1 MPYLF
6 LCECILICL
15 FSNQD
20 YAKDRYAILPM
31 AQSQEK
37 TCKTIF
43 LSTLSNSP
51 YAWWQ
56 ANFTFLMQI
65 ETFLEK
71 LPKYRRWKGYS
82 HKNNMRKLPRVWES
96 FTQVRLSDEFWA
108 CDVIIHTLMIWF
120 STRGTYLLLVPQGRA
135 FIWDRMLIS
144 FFRKNWPF
152 KTKLEKEIVHLK
164 ELCNHMDEDHCFCN
178 AASCTYMRN

>member
-37 TCKTIF
+37 TCKTRF

-65 ETFLEK
+65 EKFLEK

-96 FTQVRLSDEFWA
+96 FMQVRLSDEFWA

-152 KTKLEKEIVHLK
+152 KTLIRIGLLIKTQLK
-164 ELCNHMDEDHCFCN
+164 GCLFERGCL
-178 AASCTYMRN
+178 